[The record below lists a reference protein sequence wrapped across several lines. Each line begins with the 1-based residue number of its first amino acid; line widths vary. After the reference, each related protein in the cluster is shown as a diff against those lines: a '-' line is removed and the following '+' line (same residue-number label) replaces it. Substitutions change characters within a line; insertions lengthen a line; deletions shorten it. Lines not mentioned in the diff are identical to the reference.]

1 MSTITPAPK
10 PLSSA
15 LAAAGGYIIWGLF
28 PLYWKLLQGIDA
40 TELIAHRVFWAL
52 LLLLGIVAAQRR
64 LAELWR
70 GLSDRRNLGLNAL
83 SGGLLSINWLVYVW
97 AVNAG
102 HVIEC
107 SLGYFLVPLINVAIG
122 RFILKERLRPAQAMA
137 IALAALGVFVMIW
150 VVGRPPWIALA
161 LAGSFGFYGLLRK
174 RSTFGPLLGLT
185 AETLLLAPLAIAL
198 LVTRFATGTGA
209 LGHVDTRTTL
219 LVLSTGFVTAVPLLL
234 FAKGARGLRFTTLGL
249 LQYFAPTLQF
259 LLGWMVYGEPLSQS
273 RLLAFALIWAGLA
286 AYTADAVWAQRPRAS
301 VSGGVEGARPA
312 T

>member
-1 MSTITPAPK
+1 MSTDVSPR

-28 PLYWKLLQGIDA
+28 PMYWKLLQGIDA
-40 TELIAHRVFWAL
+40 IELIAHRVFWAV
-52 LLLLGIVAAQRR
+52 LLLLGIVALQGR
-64 LAELWR
+64 LASLFS
-70 GLSDRRNLGLNAL
+70 GLRDRRNLGLNAL
-83 SGGLLSINWLVYVW
+83 SGALLSVNWLVYVW

-122 RFILKERLRPAQAMA
+122 RFILGERLRRAQALA
-137 IALAALGVFVMIW
+137 IALAAIGVFVMIW

-185 AETLLLAPLAIAL
+185 AETMLLAPLALGL
-198 LVTRFATGTGA
+198 LLTRLVQGTGA
-209 LGHVDTRTTL
+209 VGVVDVRTTL
-219 LVLSTGFVTAVPLLL
+219 IILSTGAVTAVPLLL

-249 LQYFAPTLQF
+249 LQYLAPTLQF
-259 LLGWMVYGEPLSQS
+259 LLGWALYHEPLSQA
-273 RLLAFALIWAGLA
+273 RIAAFALIWAGLL
-286 AYTADAVWAQRPRAS
+286 AYTADALWAQRA
-301 VSGGVEGARPA
+301 VSRIGNH
-312 T
+312 